1 MTWRAAPVTL
11 YVTDPP
17 AHGDASVLNYWV
29 IPDFRPSDETK
40 INSWCRKT
48 AAVRD
53 LLIIGQRQVAAKMIM
68 DGRPGD
74 EYVAGRYC
82 GSPLLPQPPRGG
94 RPEVLYAIAAAEA
107 GDQTGRDRWLE
118 LAFGAADAV
127 PQALLYERRQNLRR
141 FARDLPQ
148 AAAVI
153 DEWIAAAPDDP
164 LGYDMRGEVAFLRGD
179 FDTAETAFGQALE
192 RYRTRVAVEGL
203 NNFHGM
209 ESHPT
214 RYYFA
219 RAELKL
225 ALTQARAGD
234 RDQAQATYQQVID
247 LTTDLAT
254 AGLQGAAD
262 DHLIQTR
269 YHALPSA
276 AICSWPNSA
285 TTRRSAAT
293 TKRSPCP
300 APSIS
305 SPREGSRC

>member
-1 MTWRAAPVTL
+1 M
-11 YVTDPP
+11 
-17 AHGDASVLNYWV
+17 
-29 IPDFRPSDETK
+29 

-53 LLIIGQRQVAAKMIM
+53 LVIIGQAEAAEKMII

-74 EYVAGRYC
+74 EYVAGRSC

-107 GDQTGRDRWLE
+107 GDQAGRDRWLQQ
-118 LAFGAADAV
+118 AFGAADAM

-141 FARDLPQ
+141 FARDLPG

-153 DEWIAAAPDDP
+153 DEWIATVPDDP

-179 FDTAETAFGQALE
+179 FGTAETAFGQALE
-192 RYRTRVAVEGL
+192 RYRSRVAVEGL

-247 LTTDLAT
+247 VTTDLAT
-254 AGLQGAAD
+254 AGLQGSAD

-269 YHALPSA
+269 YHALAQRGDLFLADERYDEAVRSYDEAITLSSA
-276 AICSWPNSA
+276 VDHLTPGGEAML
-285 TTRRSAAT
+285 TGAAESNRALACCAGRT
-293 TKRSPCP
+293 WAAC
-300 APSIS
+300 
-305 SPREGSRC
+305 

>member
-1 MTWRAAPVTL
+1 MVG
-11 YVTDPP
+11 P
-17 AHGDASVLNYWV
+17 AMSTS
-29 IPDFRPSDETK
+29 PDD
-40 INSWCRKT
+40 T
-48 AAVRD
+48 A
-53 LLIIGQRQVAAKMIM
+53 I
-68 DGRPGD
+68 
-74 EYVAGRYC
+74 
-82 GSPLLPQPPRGG
+82 PLLPQPPRGG

-118 LAFGAADAV
+118 QAFGSTDAV

-153 DEWIAAAPDDP
+153 DEWIGAAPTIRSATTCAARSLPPRRLRHGGDGVRSGARALP
-164 LGYDMRGEVAFLRGD
+164 GQSRRRGPEQLPR
-179 FDTAETAFGQALE
+179 
-192 RYRTRVAVEGL
+192 
-203 NNFHGM
+203 HG
-209 ESHPT
+209 EPPT

-269 YHALPSA
+269 YHALLSA
-276 AICSWPNSA
+276 AICSWPNGA